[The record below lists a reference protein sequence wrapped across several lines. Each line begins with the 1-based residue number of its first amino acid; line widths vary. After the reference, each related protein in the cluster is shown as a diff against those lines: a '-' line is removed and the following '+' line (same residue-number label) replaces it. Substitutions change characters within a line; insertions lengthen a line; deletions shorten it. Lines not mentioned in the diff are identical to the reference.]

1 MQDKELYRQLL
12 WLKEPWEVSK
22 IGVDIEGLRIDV
34 WGKWPIDEKAPCP
47 ECEELGRI
55 QEIEKKGSGG
65 IWIQCSFRQ
74 YYTQGQP
81 KD

>member
-34 WGKWPIDEKAPCP
+34 WIKWPIDERAPCP
-47 ECEELGRI
+47 ECGELGRI
-55 QEIEKKGSGG
+55 
-65 IWIQCSFRQ
+65 
-74 YYTQGQP
+74 
-81 KD
+81 